1 MAAMRRILI
10 KRPMM
15 AIRLGRDKCY
25 GSVAIKGPDNG
36 ADQMLPIL
44 RKLARDEEGA
54 TAIEY
59 AFIAML
65 IAMVIIGG
73 ATSIGTSLQGIFQS
87 VDTGFSG

>member
-1 MAAMRRILI
+1 
-10 KRPMM
+10 
-15 AIRLGRDKCY
+15 
-25 GSVAIKGPDNG
+25 
-36 ADQMLPIL
+36 MLPIL
-44 RKLARDEEGA
+44 RKLAREEEGA